1 MDWFRSW
8 HDMPTDPKWRVISRK
23 TKQRIGDVIA
33 IWNLMMVNA
42 SSNDEERGTLRN
54 WSDEDVAAALDLS
67 PEDVNCIRI
76 AMEGKVLD
84 GDRLTGWEKRQP
96 KREREDPNAIER
108 AKSWRERQ
116 RTPREHHVTPT
127 NANERLDK
135 SREEKRR
142 EEENNIPPNPIEPI
156 KFPTPIR
163 SESVDSW
170 DFADWAEK
178 RYEKHPKKANRI
190 LSLLALSER
199 FANDPVERAVF
210 EKNHDAF
217 CETKEWKTKPQYVT
231 PLADKRGGGW
241 ISDDEWKHPPIR
253 EDPEE
258 TQNPKLKMRDA
269 MDFSEELEQRA
280 ALLAKRKPTQQT
292 LRTV

>member
-1 MDWFRSW
+1 MRYLPPDQRGSSLALRAVDDHPKLARLKTLLSCGRGEALGYLEAMWHFAGRFTPQGNIGKYPDLDIEAWIEWKGEPGVLMGSLLNSGWIDPHGEHRTVVHDWHEHADDATRLSLKRKKLEFLSKRPYGV
-8 HDMPTDPKWRVISRK
+8 PTVSGLPGAGAGS
-23 TKQRIGDVIA
+23 
-33 IWNLMMVNA
+33 
-42 SSNDEERGTLRN
+42 
-54 WSDEDVAAALDLS
+54 VAGA
-67 PEDVNCIRI
+67 
-76 AMEGKVLD
+76 
-84 GDRLTGWEKRQP
+84 
-96 KREREDPNAIER
+96 
-108 AKSWRERQ
+108 
-116 RTPREHHVTPT
+116 VTP
-127 NANERLDK
+127 
-135 SREEKRR
+135 
-142 EEENNIPPNPIEPI
+142 PI

-231 PLADKRGGGW
+231 PLADKQGGGW